1 MSNKIML
8 PRLLTEEELCLYL
21 KKSQAW
27 AQRARLEGN
36 GPPFVKIGRTPMYS
50 AIKVEHWIMKTE
62 RISTCEEV
70 RS

>member
-8 PRLLTEEELCLYL
+8 PRLLTEKELCKYL

-36 GPPFVKIGRTPMYS
+36 GPPFVKIGRTPMYP
-50 AIKVEHWIMKTE
+50 AIKVETWLVNNE
-62 RISTCEEV
+62 RQSTSGEGV
-70 RS
+70 S